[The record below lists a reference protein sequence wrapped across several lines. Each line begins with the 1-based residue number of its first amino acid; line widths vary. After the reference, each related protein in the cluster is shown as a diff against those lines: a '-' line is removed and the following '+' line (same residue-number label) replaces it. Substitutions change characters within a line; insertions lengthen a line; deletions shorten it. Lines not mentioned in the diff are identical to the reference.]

1 MPIQREERAALHIDA
16 ICGTIIAIGL
26 LSTFTAK
33 YNQVFGHAGTLP
45 VCLDCGYLSL
55 QMFFAVAGYQV
66 MREAASPGPFLSYAQ
81 ARFARLLPAVVPA
94 VLLSYG
100 VIAAYGLPHI
110 QADLAGFVA
119 NLTMLADFV
128 GAPDCGGAFWRLKI
142 EIMFAAG
149 FGLVWFG
156 LGRRAGGVTLM
167 LALAACAL
175 QVRPDTPHRTVLDAA
190 GLLTL
195 DGYLPQFTVGIAIFL
210 IGQRRQTLF
219 WSLVLAFCAILVL
232 LGNAPGQG
240 AVVLS
245 AYGIIALASRGFLPP
260 GLPWRAL
267 AMLGRPFLAI
277 YLVHQS
283 VGFVVIHALERH
295 GMGPAMAV
303 GAACVSAIACGV
315 AVDAAARALRRV
327 DWADVIFEP
336 RVTGREEAFPG

>member
-1 MPIQREERAALHIDA
+1 MPSPREERAALHIDA
-16 ICGTIIAIGL
+16 ICGVIITIGL

-33 YNQVFGHAGTLP
+33 YGQVFGHAGTLP
-45 VCLDCGYLSL
+45 VNLDCGYLSL

-66 MREAASPGPFLSYAQ
+66 MRDAASPGPWMGYAQ
-81 ARFARLLPAVVPA
+81 SRIARLLPAVVPA
-94 VLLSYG
+94 VALSYG

-110 QADLAGFVA
+110 QADLAGLLG
-119 NLTMLADFV
+119 NITMLADFV

-156 LGRRAGGVTLM
+156 LGRRAAGVTLL

-175 QVRPDTPHRTVLDAA
+175 HVQPDAPHRTVLDAA
-190 GLLTL
+190 GFLTL

-210 IGQRRQTLF
+210 TGQCRRSLF
-219 WSLVLAFCAILVL
+219 WPLALTGCAGLVL
-232 LGNAPGQG
+232 LGNAPGHG
-240 AVVLS
+240 AVVLC
-245 AYGIIALASRGFLPP
+245 AFGIIALASRGLLPP

-267 AMLGRPFLAI
+267 AALGRPFLAI

-295 GMGPAMAV
+295 GMAPGLAV

-327 DWADVIFEP
+327 DWADLIFEP
-336 RVTGREEAFPG
+336 REAAREALPT